1 LLTTPTQSFFQRGE
15 VPVVDLTIDLIEEM
29 STAAA
34 GSKVPLHSPVP
45 SLFLHLF
52 EPISELFTFRFREI
66 GDGVFD
72 GVDGD
77 TPTIT

>member
-1 LLTTPTQSFFQRGE
+1 
-15 VPVVDLTIDLIEEM
+15 M

-72 GVDGD
+72 GVDGY
-77 TPTIT
+77 TATIT